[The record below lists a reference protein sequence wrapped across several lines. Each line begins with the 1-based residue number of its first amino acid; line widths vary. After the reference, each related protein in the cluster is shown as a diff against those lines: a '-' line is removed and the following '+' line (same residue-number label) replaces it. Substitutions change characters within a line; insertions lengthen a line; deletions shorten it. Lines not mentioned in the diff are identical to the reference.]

1 MNKLVK
7 DNFIEVKGDDEES
20 LLFVNEY
27 MSSLVFILRHQ
38 ITTPKQKTWITYKP
52 WK

>member
-27 MSSLVFILRHQ
+27 NELLSIYIETSDNYTQTENMDNI
-38 ITTPKQKTWITYKP
+38 
-52 WK
+52 

>member
-27 MSSLVFILRHQ
+27 NELLSIYIETSDNYTQTEIMDNI
-38 ITTPKQKTWITYKP
+38 
-52 WK
+52 

>member
-20 LLFVNEY
+20 LFFVNEY
-27 MSSLVFILRHQ
+27 NELLSIYIETSDNFTQTENMDNI
-38 ITTPKQKTWITYKP
+38 
-52 WK
+52 

>member
-20 LLFVNEY
+20 LLFVNKYNELLSIY
-27 MSSLVFILRHQ
+27 IETSDNYTQTENMDNI
-38 ITTPKQKTWITYKP
+38 
-52 WK
+52 

>member
-1 MNKLVK
+1 MK

-27 MSSLVFILRHQ
+27 NELLSIYIETSDNFTQTENMDNI
-38 ITTPKQKTWITYKP
+38 
-52 WK
+52 

>member
-27 MSSLVFILRHQ
+27 NELLSIYIETSDNFTQTENMDNI
-38 ITTPKQKTWITYKP
+38 
-52 WK
+52 

>member
-1 MNKLVK
+1 MK

-27 MSSLVFILRHQ
+27 NELLSIYIETSDNYTQTENMDNI
-38 ITTPKQKTWITYKP
+38 
-52 WK
+52 